1 MHYITIS
8 SRAEQVS
15 WRPRGMGRL
24 LVPGYPIGAD
34 LCPSP
39 LLSSLLTFSHTST
52 LFGYPDPCVHPS
64 DIPGLHS
71 ISEALEAACFISGIH
86 WRLSWALHGGVKDQR
101 LPWVL
106 FSHVQVGFPL
116 SLLLSSSLCPPI
128 LPHLPLLLLLLLHKR
143 PSPSYWLWQVISV
156 CSLGKQASLVHTPG
170 KGTPRLSVT
179 LKVPSMCAH
188 VRL

>member
-1 MHYITIS
+1 
-8 SRAEQVS
+8 
-15 WRPRGMGRL
+15 MGRL

-71 ISEALEAACFISGIH
+71 ISEALEAACFISCIH
-86 WRLSWALHGGVKDQR
+86 WRLSWALHGGMIAGMGEAWETFLTHRSGENCSSRTRDYRGRCFHTFKLV
-101 LPWVL
+101 
-106 FSHVQVGFPL
+106 FL
-116 SLLLSSSLCPPI
+116 SPSS
-128 LPHLPLLLLLLLHKR
+128 PLLPYVLLFFLIFLFLLLHKG

-188 VRL
+188 IRL